1 MDSEWRRALSSSFPK
16 QHGAWSILIACFILG
31 TFVGGSFG
39 LNGIVL
45 LISVIF
51 GYMARHAWNVGL
63 RPSKDGRLRTGA
75 LGLSA
80 FYSLIAL
87 GGGAYLVFVAGLWDI
102 LQFALLALII
112 GVLTL
117 ILSKQKKEF
126 TAGGEI
132 AGMMGLTLAAPAA
145 ELVGSGELSIQTG
158 GLYVLCLLFFS
169 GSVYHVRYLV
179 RSKKA
184 TQGPVGERM
193 RHGYPSILYHLVAL
207 AMVVVGSTAIGV
219 LPPFAPVALI
229 PVTIKALWAV
239 AHRFEKTLQVRQIG
253 YNEVAHT
260 VTFMII
266 AGLAYYLG

>member
-1 MDSEWRRALSSSFPK
+1 MSSEWRRALSSTFPK

-39 LNGIVL
+39 LSGIVL

-63 RPSKDGRLRTGA
+63 RPSRDGRMRTGA
-75 LGLSA
+75 LGWSA

-87 GGGAYLVFVAGLWDI
+87 GGGAYLVFVAGLWGI

-145 ELVGSGELSIQTG
+145 ALVGAGELSIQTW

-184 TQGPVGERM
+184 AQGPVGERM
-193 RHGYPSILYHLVAL
+193 KHGYPSIFYHLLAL
-207 AMVVVGSTAIGV
+207 AIVVVGSTVIPV
-219 LPPFAPVALI
+219 LPPFAPIAFI
-229 PVTIKALWAV
+229 PVTIKALWTV
-239 AHRFEKTLQVRQIG
+239 AHRYEKTLQVRQIG
-253 YNEVAHT
+253 YREVAHT
-260 VTFMII
+260 VTFVII
-266 AGLAYYLG
+266 AGLAYYLW